1 MESLHCCPSFSES
14 FMAYSAAPS
23 LSRRV
28 FDKYDT
34 DKSGSIR
41 PEEFKFLCYD
51 LGHHLSEA
59 GTSCYFDFDNYQ

>member
-1 MESLHCCPSFSES
+1 
-14 FMAYSAAPS
+14 MAYSAAPS